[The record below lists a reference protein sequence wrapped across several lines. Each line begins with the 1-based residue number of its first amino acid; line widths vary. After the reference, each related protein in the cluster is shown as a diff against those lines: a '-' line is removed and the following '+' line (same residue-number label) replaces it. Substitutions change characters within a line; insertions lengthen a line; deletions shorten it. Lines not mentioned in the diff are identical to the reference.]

1 MSHPADSSA
10 DSLPENTADSAKL
23 PSTQT
28 DDNEPRIS
36 NEWTSD
42 EWASEE
48 WIPDEWIPNERTA
61 DKRASDKPA
70 ADKRAADKRAAS
82 EQVSDNARSQP
93 LTSLPSKSADQKTA
107 ATPIQTSD
115 PTSAQASTPTP
126 APTSAPKHSA
136 ELFPVPPVAAA
147 NSGTSTSSS
156 SPTGASTTGAAFPAA
171 NSAVGPL
178 PLVETAFLASAASLM
193 WLINSYFPPGPLL
206 RILFPLPIA
215 LIYLRWNLRSAWMAA
230 TVSGLLLTILLGP
243 TRSIFFVM
251 PYGFLGVQ
259 LGYFWRRNASWELS
273 MSTGALLVSLGTFF
287 RIWLLSLLS
296 GEDLWGYLVA
306 QITQFL
312 DWLVRL
318 LTNWGW
324 VGLGT
329 WGQPSMEFIAI
340 AAVVTVLLSSLV
352 YLLTVHIAAWL
363 VLERLRVP
371 MPEPPGWLQAL
382 LEE

>member
-1 MSHPADSSA
+1 MSHPDNRSFEDAD
-10 DSLPENTADSAKL
+10 
-23 PSTQT
+23 
-28 DDNEPRIS
+28 
-36 NEWTSD
+36 
-42 EWASEE
+42 
-48 WIPDEWIPNERTA
+48 
-61 DKRASDKPA
+61 ASDH
-70 ADKRAADKRAAS
+70 AS
-82 EQVSDNARSQP
+82 PPDDAPWISGEDILAP
-93 LTSLPSKSADQKTA
+93 
-107 ATPIQTSD
+107 
-115 PTSAQASTPTP
+115 PTV
-126 APTSAPKHSA
+126 APKKHSA
-136 ELFPVPPVAAA
+136 ELFPIPPAR
-147 NSGTSTSSS
+147 SSDGSQPSS
-156 SPTGASTTGAAFPAA
+156 SPPNSSDSEAVAPGSAASV
-171 NSAVGPL
+171 VGPL

-215 LIYLRWNLRSAWMAA
+215 LIYLRWNLRSAWMTA

-259 LGYFWRRNASWELS
+259 LGYFWRRGAKWELS
-273 MSTGALLVSLGTFF
+273 IATGALLVSLGTFF

-329 WGQPSMEFIAI
+329 WGQPSMEVIAI
-340 AAVVTVLLSSLV
+340 AAVITVLLSNLV
-352 YLLTVHIAAWL
+352 YLLTVHLAAWL
-363 VLERLRVP
+363 VLERLKVP
-371 MPEPPGWLQAL
+371 MPEPPGWVQAL
-382 LEE
+382 IEE